1 MGHPRLTVVIP
12 LLLIAAVAA
21 SCGSSTAGQGDKAT
35 TMPAVTGKTLDDAK
49 SAIKDAGYGDEVKV
63 DGGGLFGVV
72 VESNWE
78 VCEQNPAAGTTVAG
92 TPTLTVARS
101 CVDGES
107 EESEAT
113 PSETTS
119 TTPEETAPA
128 EPKVTAISVDDL
140 LKKLNAGGSKAGDV
154 FRVTGELFQSD
165 LWSTGATG
173 DYSVMLKAQGGKQ
186 DLPFFVDE
194 AEAEKWTDGTKVE
207 LILKNVKK
215 TINGETSDGWLEA
228 QSAKIL
234 SGGTTK
240 EHKEAASRQNLLSAL
255 TDYADT
261 INSRAGTTVIDSIRP
276 GSADG
281 VYYVNLNPSFA
292 TLPILEAQST
302 IKTMNN
308 QIVDIFEAEGSSTP
322 MLKYFLAGDVVAEN
336 KEIVDPWDVTFKG
349 MLDG

>member
-1 MGHPRLTVVIP
+1 MRAVRLVMVAVVP
-12 LLLIAAVAA
+12 VVA
-21 SCGSSTAGQGDKAT
+21 TAGLAGCGGDKAT
-35 TMPAVTGKTLDDAK
+35 TMPDVTGKTLDDAK
-49 SAIKDAGYGDEVKV
+49 SAIRDAGFDDEVKV

-92 TPTLTVARS
+92 KPTLTVSRS
-101 CVDGES
+101 CVDDKSS
-107 EESEAT
+107 EEPETT
-113 PSETTS
+113 PSETAS
-119 TTPEETAPA
+119 TTPAETAPA

-140 LKKLNAGGSKAGDV
+140 LDKLNAGESKAGDV

-186 DLPFFVDE
+186 DLSFFVDE

-240 EHKEAASRQNLLSAL
+240 EDKEAASRQDLLAAL

-261 INSRAGTTVIDSIRP
+261 INSRAGTTVIDSIGP

-281 VYYVNLNPSFA
+281 VYYVNLNPGFA
-292 TLPILEAQST
+292 TLSILEAQST
-302 IKTMNN
+302 IKTMNG
-308 QIVDIFEAEGSSTP
+308 QIVDIFEAGGSSTP

-336 KEIVDPWDVTFKG
+336 KEIVDPWDVKFKG